1 MLTRIALMAIAAPRR
16 VLAVSGIV
24 LVAAAIFGLPVAK
37 SLSAGGFQAPD
48 SESARANQLLVEKF
62 GQGGM
67 PLVVLVSSP
76 DGARSPGA
84 QAAATEI
91 VDQLKESPHVASVT
105 SAWTVPASAAADLIS
120 EDGTSGLVVAS
131 ISGGD
136 NDAPKHA
143 AELSGE
149 FPGDQDGVTVRA
161 GGMSLV
167 YDQSIK
173 QIERDLLSM
182 EVVAAPLSFLVLV
195 WVFGGLLAAAVPLA
209 VAAVA
214 ITVSMSVLR
223 LITFSTEV
231 SVFALNLTAATG
243 MALGIDYTLLLIS
256 RYREE
261 ITEGTEPRTALIRTM
276 NTAGR
281 TVLFSATVVALSA
294 STMVLFSSSFLK
306 SFAYVGLATVTL
318 TAATAIVLT
327 PAIIVFLGPR
337 LEALGIRQLAR
348 TLRRRRPP
356 TARHRREGGP
366 LAQRPVEQMFWYRW
380 SKAVMRHAVPLG
392 LAVVVLLVLL
402 LTPFFGVTWG
412 LGDDRN
418 LPTSQTSRQVGD
430 QLRENFAHDTANDV
444 RVVIPDAGGA
454 TAQQIADY
462 SAHLSGLADVQA
474 VSSPSGTFIDGMNVG
489 PPSAPAGAVDNSMF
503 LTISS
508 TAPPFTESSRNQ
520 LDQVRGVATPDGA
533 AVEITGLTQV
543 SRDNV
548 DAVTARLP
556 LVLAVI
562 GVVTFLLM
570 FILTGSVVIPVK
582 TLALNVL
589 SLTAAFGAVVWIF
602 QDGHLGALG
611 TTPNGTLDIGLPVML
626 FCMAF
631 GLSMDYEVFLVARI
645 REFWLESKSTN
656 PPGDNDESVA
666 LGVAHTG
673 RVITAAALVMAIS
686 FGALMVSQVALM
698 RTMGIAMALAV
709 LVDATLVRMVLV
721 PAFMHVLGRWNW
733 WAPRPLVWLHDRIGF
748 SESGERVTA

>member
-48 SESARANQLLVEKF
+48 FESARANQLLVEKF

-84 QAAATEI
+84 QAVATEI
-91 VDQLKESPHVASVT
+91 VDQLRKSPHAASVA

-143 AELSGE
+143 AELARE
-149 FPGDQDGVTVRA
+149 FPGDRDGVTVRV

-182 EVVAAPLSFLVLV
+182 EVIAAPLSFLVLV

-261 ITEGTEPRTALIRTM
+261 IAEGKDPRTALIRTM

-348 TLRRRRPP
+348 TPLRRRPP
-356 TARHRREGGP
+356 TARHRRENGIG
-366 LAQRPVEQMFWYRW
+366 ARPVEQMFWYRW
-380 SKAVMRHAVPLG
+380 SKFVMRHAVPLG

-402 LTPFFGVTWG
+402 LTPFFDVTWG

-418 LPTSQTSRQVGD
+418 LPTSQSSRQVGD
-430 QLRENFAHDTANDV
+430 ELRDNFAHDTANDV
-444 RVVIPDAGGA
+444 RVVIPDVGGA
-454 TAQQIADY
+454 TPQEVADY
-462 SAHLSGLADVQA
+462 SARLSGLADVRA
-474 VSSPSGTFIDGMNVG
+474 VSSPSGTFIDGLNVG
-489 PPSAPAGAVDNSMF
+489 PPSAPTGAVDDSMF
-503 LTISS
+503 LTVSS
-508 TAPPFTESSRNQ
+508 TAPPFTESALSQ
-520 LDQVRGVATPDGA
+520 LGQVRGVPTPGGA
-533 AVEITGLTQV
+533 PVEITGLTQV

-582 TLALNVL
+582 TLVLNVL

-645 REFWLESKSTN
+645 REFWLASKSIS

-733 WAPRPLVWLHDRIGF
+733 WAPQPLVWLHDRIGF

>member
-16 VLAVSGIV
+16 VLAASGVV

-48 SESARANQLLVEKF
+48 SESARANQLLGERF

-76 DGARSPGA
+76 DGAQSPGVRDT
-84 QAAATEI
+84 ATDI
-91 VDQLKESPHVASVT
+91 VDQLEKSPHVASVT
-105 SAWTVPASAAADLIS
+105 SAWTVPPTAASELIS
-120 EDGTSGLVVAS
+120 LDGNSGVIVAS

-136 NDAPKHA
+136 NDAPTYA
-143 AELSGE
+143 AELARD
-149 FPGDQDGVTVRA
+149 FPGDRDGVTVRA

-223 LITFSTEV
+223 LITFGTEV

-243 MALGIDYTLLLIS
+243 MALGVDYTLLLIS

-261 ITEGTEPRTALIRTM
+261 IAETTDPRTALIRTM

-306 SFAYVGLATVTL
+306 SFAYVGLSTVTL
-318 TAATAIVLT
+318 TAATAIVVT
-327 PAIIVFLGPR
+327 PAIIAYLGPR
-337 LEALGIRQLAR
+337 LDALQIRQLAGS
-348 TLRRRRPP
+348 LLWWRPP
-356 TARHRREGGP
+356 TARHRPERE
-366 LAQRPVEQMFWYRW
+366 PVPIERTFWYRW

-402 LTPFFGVTWG
+402 LTPFFGVRWG

-418 LPTSQTSRQVGD
+418 LPTSQSSRQVGD
-430 QLRENFAHDTANDV
+430 QLRDNFAYNTANDV
-444 RVVIPDAGGA
+444 RVVVPDVRGA
-454 TAQQIADY
+454 TTQQIADY
-462 SAHLSGLADVQA
+462 SARLSGLADVRA
-474 VSSPSGTFIDGMNVG
+474 VSSPAGTFVDGLGVG
-489 PPSAPAGAVDNSMF
+489 PPSAPAGAVADSMF

-508 TAPPFTESSRNQ
+508 TAPPFTEAARSQ
-520 LDQVRGVATPDGA
+520 LDQIHAVPAPGGAT
-533 AVEITGLTQV
+533 VEITGLTQL

-570 FILTGSVVIPVK
+570 FLLTGSVVIPVK
-582 TLALNVL
+582 TLVLNVL

-645 REFWLESKSTN
+645 REFWLASTSVN

-698 RTMGIAMALAV
+698 RTMGVAMALAV

-733 WAPRPLVWLHDRIGF
+733 WAPKPLARLHGRIGF
-748 SESGERVTA
+748 SESGERTTV

>member
-149 FPGDQDGVTVRA
+149 FPGDRDGVTVRA

-261 ITEGTEPRTALIRTM
+261 IAEGTEPRSALIRTM

-337 LEALGIRQLAR
+337 LEALGIRQLTR
-348 TLRRRRPP
+348 TLLRRRPP

-366 LAQRPVEQMFWYRW
+366 LAKRPVEQMFWYRW

-489 PPSAPAGAVDNSMF
+489 PPSAPAGAVDNSVF

-733 WAPRPLVWLHDRIGF
+733 WAPQPLVWLHDRIGF